1 MTLHPE
7 AKWTARD
14 RNRKQRRS
22 RKQADHQLTAI
33 VAALGAGETE
43 DWPQDEQP
51 KRRKKESGHE

>member
-7 AKWTARD
+7 AQHTRKD

-33 VAALGAGETE
+33 VAALGAGEVS

-51 KRRKKESGHE
+51 KRRKGQADE